1 VKKLIVRYG
10 SAALAVLL
18 LASFLSGCAVLEAAL
33 GYTAEATPE
42 VRLLADSKSGKSVEP
57 TPFQPYAYTPAVE
70 ATAQVI
76 SNALVPNDGYSKPD
90 GQINILLLGSD
101 WRADSGYRTDIIMLV
116 SFYTKEEKIS
126 IVSFPRDLWVPIPG
140 VGEQR
145 INTAQAYGGFPLTQ
159 KTFEYNFGVSV
170 DHYMMTNFSGFLSI
184 IDTLGGIEI
193 NAAQNLY
200 DRCDLSYSHGGY
212 CSIGP
217 GPATLD
223 SELALWYVR
232 SRYTSNDFYRMTR
245 AQEVIMGI
253 LKKIISFDGVT
264 KAGDIYNTLS
274 SSVVTDL
281 TLSDI
286 VPLITL
292 AGKVMNDSS
301 RISMYEIGE
310 SQVTAY
316 VMPSSGANVLLPNY
330 DAIWQVLKTAL
341 FTP

>member
-1 VKKLIVRYG
+1 VKNFIIRYG
-10 SAALAVLL
+10 SAILAVLFIV
-18 LASFLSGCAVLEAAL
+18 SFISGCSVIGTAL
-33 GYTAEATPE
+33 GFTREVTPE
-42 VRLLADSKSGKSVEP
+42 VRLLADKSGESVEP
-57 TPFQPYAYTPAVE
+57 TPFQPYSYIPTVE
-70 ATAQVI
+70 ATTQAI
-76 SNALVPNDGYSKPD
+76 TDTLVPNEGYSKPD
-90 GQINILLLGSD
+90 GQINVLFLGSD
-101 WRADSGYRTDIIMLV
+101 WRADSGYRTDVIMLV

-126 IVSFPRDLWVPIPG
+126 IVSFPRDLWVSIPG

-159 KTFEYNFGVSV
+159 KTFEYNFGTSV

-217 GPATLD
+217 GAATLD
-223 SELALWYVR
+223 SEMALWYVR
-232 SRYTSNDFYRMTR
+232 SRYTSNDFYRMDR
-245 AQEVIMGI
+245 AREVMMGI
-253 LKKIISFDGVT
+253 LRKIVSLDGVT
-264 KAGDIYNTLS
+264 RVGDIYNTLS

-281 TLSDI
+281 SLSDI
-286 VPLITL
+286 APLITL
-292 AGKVMNDSS
+292 AAKIMNDSS
-301 RISMYEIGE
+301 KITMYEIGE
-310 SQVTAY
+310 SQVTPY